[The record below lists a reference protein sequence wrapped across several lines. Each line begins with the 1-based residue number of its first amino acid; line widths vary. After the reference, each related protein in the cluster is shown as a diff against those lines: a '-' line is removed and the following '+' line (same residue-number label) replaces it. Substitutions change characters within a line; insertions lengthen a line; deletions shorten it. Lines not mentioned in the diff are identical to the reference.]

1 MARTRA
7 VPRRRPN
14 INFQQRGNIDFERQR
29 VAATRNISSASSS
42 ASSSADS
49 SSSTNRSP
57 LARRRARSPL
67 GNLARN
73 LARDIGRNLVRSPPA
88 SRPASPI
95 VRPRRRIRRRIS
107 SESSSASS
115 SASSLRE
122 NLALARSPAIRRRR
136 IRASDVKIKFV
147 LPQVKDVEVKYR
159 GNVVRKMKVRRVAK
173 HAAKKRNVRYG

>member
-42 ASSSADS
+42 SASSSS
-49 SSSTNRSP
+49 SSANRSP
-57 LARRRARSPL
+57 PARRRARSPL

-73 LARDIGRNLVRSPPA
+73 LARDIGRNPVRSPPA

-95 VRPRRRIRRRIS
+95 VRPTRRRRIRRRIS

-115 SASSLRE
+115 LASSL
-122 NLALARSPAIRRRR
+122 APARSPTIRRRR